1 MPRHDLIIVGA
12 GPVGMTLALA
22 LKDTGLDILL
32 VDARARGAARHDPR
46 VLALSHGSRLTL
58 ERLGIWPQLRATPIE
73 SIHISQQGGLGRS
86 LLSAADYGLP
96 AMGYVVAAGELA
108 AALDDALATAG
119 IPIRDN
125 STVTGLAAGAG
136 TGTDSA
142 SLSLAD
148 GTLEAR
154 LVACAEGSIQSE
166 GAPELVEHDYAQHA
180 AISVATPVEGH
191 AHRAWERFTPQGP
204 LAVLPCGSDCAIVH
218 TASPAEADA
227 LMALGDEAY
236 RARLQAHFGERLH
249 FASVGPRARYP
260 LLLRYRPDPTGP
272 RTVWLGNAAQTL
284 HPVAG
289 QGYNLALR
297 DVWALAQVLQRAGG
311 DPGVP
316 DTLARYAS
324 DRRLDRQGTI
334 RFTDGLVRLFSNAIA
349 PLAHARGA
357 GLFALDLLPPARH
370 FVAKRMM
377 FGARAWP

>member
-22 LKDTGLDILL
+22 LKDSGLDILL

-58 ERLGIWPQLRATPIE
+58 ERLGVWAQLRATPIE
-73 SIHISQQGGLGRS
+73 TIHISQQGRLGRS

-96 AMGYVVAAGELA
+96 AMGYVVAAGDLA
-108 AALDDALATAG
+108 AALDDALAAAG
-119 IPIRDN
+119 IPILDH
-125 STVTGLAAGAG
+125 SSVAGLAAGA
-136 TGTDSA
+136 DDVIV
-142 SLSLAD
+142 SLA
-148 GTLEAR
+148 GGNPLAAR
-154 LVACAEGSIQSE
+154 LVACAEGSID
-166 GAPELVEHDYAQHA
+166 GDDAPELVERDYAQHA
-180 AISVATPVEGH
+180 VICVATPVEGH

-204 LAVLPCGSDCAIVH
+204 LAVLPCGHDCAIVH
-218 TASPAEADA
+218 TADPAEADA
-227 LMALGDEAY
+227 LMALDDDAY
-236 RARLQAHFGERLH
+236 RARLQAHFGDRLH
-249 FASVGPRARYP
+249 FAAVGPRARYP
-260 LLLRYRPDPTGP
+260 LKLRYRPNPVGQ

-297 DVWALAQVLQRAGG
+297 DVWALAQVLLRADG
-311 DPGVP
+311 DPGAA
-316 DTLARYAS
+316 DTLARYA
-324 DRRLDRQGTI
+324 DARRLDRQGTI
-334 RFTDGLVRLFSNAIA
+334 RFTDGLVRLFSNAIP

-377 FGARAWP
+377 FGARAWL

>member
-22 LKDTGLDILL
+22 LKDSGLDILL

-58 ERLGIWPQLRATPIE
+58 ERLGIWPQLQATPIE
-73 SIHISQQGGLGRS
+73 TIHISQQGRLGRS
-86 LLSAADYGLP
+86 LLTAADYGLP
-96 AMGYVVAAGELA
+96 AMGYVVAAGNLA
-108 AALDDALATAG
+108 AALDDALAAAG
-119 IPIRDN
+119 IPIQGD
-125 STVTGLAAGAG
+125 SPVSSLATGADSVTLK
-136 TGTDSA
+136 
-142 SLSLAD
+142 LAD

-154 LVACAEGSIQSE
+154 LVACAEGSIQGSD
-166 GAPELVEHDYAQHA
+166 APELVERDYAQHA
-180 AISVATPVEGH
+180 VISVAPPVEGH

-227 LMALGDEAY
+227 LMAEGDDAY

-260 LLLRYRPDPTGP
+260 LLLRYRPDPVGP

-297 DVWALAQVLQRAGG
+297 DVWALAQVLLRADG
-311 DPGVP
+311 DPGAP
-316 DTLARYAS
+316 DTLARYAGE
-324 DRRLDRQGTI
+324 RRLDRQGTI
-334 RFTDGLVRLFSNAIA
+334 RFTDGLVRLFSNAIT

>member
-22 LKDTGLDILL
+22 LKDSGLDILL

-58 ERLGIWPQLRATPIE
+58 ERLGVWAQLRATPIE
-73 SIHISQQGGLGRS
+73 TIHISQQGRLGRS

-96 AMGYVVAAGELA
+96 AMGYVVAAGDLA
-108 AALDDALATAG
+108 AALDDALAAAG
-119 IPIRDN
+119 IPILDH
-125 STVTGLAAGAG
+125 SSVAGLAAGADDVIVSL
-136 TGTDSA
+136 TGGNPLT
-142 SLSLAD
+142 
-148 GTLEAR
+148 AR
-154 LVACAEGSIQSE
+154 LVACAEGSID
-166 GAPELVEHDYAQHA
+166 GDDAPELVERDYAQHA
-180 AISVATPVEGH
+180 EICVATPVEGH

-204 LAVLPCGSDCAIVH
+204 LAVLPCGHDCAIVH
-218 TASPAEADA
+218 TADPAEADA
-227 LMALGDEAY
+227 LMALDDDAY
-236 RARLQAHFGERLH
+236 RARLQAHFGDRLH
-249 FASVGPRARYP
+249 FAAVGPRARYP
-260 LLLRYRPDPTGP
+260 LKLRYRPNPVGQ

-297 DVWALAQVLQRAGG
+297 DVWALAQVLLRADG
-311 DPGVP
+311 DPGAA
-316 DTLARYAS
+316 DTLARYA
-324 DRRLDRQGTI
+324 DARRLDRQGTI
-334 RFTDGLVRLFSNAIA
+334 RFTDGLVRLFSNAIP

-377 FGARAWP
+377 FGARAWL

>member
-22 LKDTGLDILL
+22 LKDSGLDILL

-58 ERLGIWPQLRATPIE
+58 ERLGIWPQLQATPIE
-73 SIHISQQGGLGRS
+73 TIHISQQGRLGRS
-86 LLSAADYGLP
+86 LLTAADYGLP
-96 AMGYVVAAGELA
+96 AMGYVVAAGNLA
-108 AALDDALATAG
+108 AALDDALAAAG
-119 IPIRDN
+119 IPIQGD
-125 STVTGLAAGAG
+125 SPVSSLTAGADNV
-136 TGTDSA
+136 T
-142 SLSLAD
+142 LKLAD

-154 LVACAEGSIQSE
+154 LVACAEGSIQGSD
-166 GAPELVEHDYAQHA
+166 APELVERDYAQHA
-180 AISVATPVEGH
+180 VISVATPVEGH

-227 LMALGDEAY
+227 LMAEGDDAY

-260 LLLRYRPDPTGP
+260 LLLRYRPDPVGP

-297 DVWALAQVLQRAGG
+297 DVWALAQVLLKAGG
-311 DPGVP
+311 DPGAP

-324 DRRLDRQGTI
+324 DRHLDRQGTI

-357 GLFALDLLPPARH
+357 GLFALDLLPPVRH

>member
-22 LKDTGLDILL
+22 LKDSGLDILL

-58 ERLGIWPQLRATPIE
+58 ERLGIWQQLPATPIE
-73 SIHISQQGGLGRS
+73 TIHISQQGRLGRS

-96 AMGYVVAAGELA
+96 AMGYVVAAGDLA
-108 AALDDALATAG
+108 AALDDALAAAG
-119 IPIRDN
+119 IPILDH
-125 STVTGLAAGAG
+125 SSVAGLAAGADDVIVSL
-136 TGTDSA
+136 TGGNPLT
-142 SLSLAD
+142 
-148 GTLEAR
+148 AR
-154 LVACAEGSIQSE
+154 LVACAEGSID
-166 GAPELVEHDYAQHA
+166 GDDAPELVERDYAQHA
-180 AISVATPVEGH
+180 VICVATPVEGH

-204 LAVLPCGSDCAIVH
+204 LAVLPCGHDCAIVH
-218 TASPAEADA
+218 TADPAEADA
-227 LMALGDEAY
+227 LMALDDDAY
-236 RARLQAHFGERLH
+236 RARLQAHFGDRLH
-249 FASVGPRARYP
+249 FAAVGPRARYP
-260 LLLRYRPDPTGP
+260 LKLRYRPNPVGQ

-297 DVWALAQVLQRAGG
+297 DVWALAQVLLRADG
-311 DPGVP
+311 DPGAA
-316 DTLARYAS
+316 DTLARYA
-324 DRRLDRQGTI
+324 DARRLDRQGTI
-334 RFTDGLVRLFSNAIA
+334 RFTDGLVRLFSNAIP

>member
-1 MPRHDLIIVGA
+1 MPRHDLLVVGA

-22 LKDTGLDILL
+22 LKDSGLDILL

-58 ERLGIWPQLRATPIE
+58 ERLGVWAQLRATPIE
-73 SIHISQQGGLGRS
+73 TIHISQQGRLGRS

-96 AMGYVVAAGELA
+96 AMGYVVAAGDLA
-108 AALDDALATAG
+108 AALDDALAAAG
-119 IPIRDN
+119 IPILDH
-125 STVTGLAAGAG
+125 SSVAGLAAGADDVIVSL
-136 TGTDSA
+136 TGGNPLT
-142 SLSLAD
+142 
-148 GTLEAR
+148 AR
-154 LVACAEGSIQSE
+154 LVACAEGSID
-166 GAPELVEHDYAQHA
+166 GDDAPELVERDYAQHA
-180 AISVATPVEGH
+180 VICVATPVEGH

-204 LAVLPCGSDCAIVH
+204 LAVLPCGHDCAIVH
-218 TASPAEADA
+218 TADPAEADA
-227 LMALGDEAY
+227 LMALDDDAY
-236 RARLQAHFGERLH
+236 RARLQAHFGDRLH
-249 FASVGPRARYP
+249 FAAVGPRARYP
-260 LLLRYRPDPTGP
+260 LKLRYRPNPVGQ

-297 DVWALAQVLQRAGG
+297 DVWALAQVLLRADG
-311 DPGVP
+311 DPGAA
-316 DTLARYAS
+316 DTLARYA
-324 DRRLDRQGTI
+324 DARRLDRQGTI
-334 RFTDGLVRLFSNAIA
+334 RFTDGLVRLFSNAIP

>member
-1 MPRHDLIIVGA
+1 MAEHDLVIVGA

-22 LKDTGLDILL
+22 LKDSGLDLQL
-32 VDARARGAARHDPR
+32 VDARPRGAARHDPR

-58 ERLGIWPQLRATPIE
+58 ERLGIWQHLPATPIE
-73 SIHISQQGGLGRS
+73 TIHISQQGGLGRS
-86 LLSAADYGLP
+86 LLKAADYGLP
-96 AMGYVVAAGELA
+96 AMGYVVAAGQLA
-108 AALDDALATAG
+108 AALDDALAAAG
-119 IPIRDN
+119 IPIQGN
-125 STVTGLAAGAG
+125 TTVTGLAAG
-136 TGTDSA
+136 TDSV

-154 LVACAEGSIQSE
+154 LVACAEGSIQGE
-166 GAPELVEHDYAQHA
+166 GAPELVERDYAQHA
-180 AISVATPVEGH
+180 VISVATPVEGH

-218 TASPAEADA
+218 TASPADADA
-227 LMALGDEAY
+227 LMDLDDEAY

-297 DVWALAQVLQRAGG
+297 DVWACAQVLQKAGG
-311 DPGVP
+311 DPGAP
-316 DTLARYAS
+316 ATLARYAAE
-324 DRRLDRQGTI
+324 RRLDRQGTI

-370 FVAKRMM
+370 FVAKRML

>member
-22 LKDTGLDILL
+22 LKDAGLDILL

-58 ERLGIWPQLRATPIE
+58 ERLGVWAQLRATPIE
-73 SIHISQQGGLGRS
+73 TIHISQQGRLGRS

-96 AMGYVVAAGELA
+96 AMGYVVAAGDLA
-108 AALDDALATAG
+108 AALDDALAAAG
-119 IPIRDN
+119 IPILDH
-125 STVTGLAAGAG
+125 SSVAGLAAGADDVIVSL
-136 TGTDSA
+136 TGGNPLT
-142 SLSLAD
+142 
-148 GTLEAR
+148 AR
-154 LVACAEGSIQSE
+154 LVACAEGSID
-166 GAPELVEHDYAQHA
+166 GDDAPELVERDYAQHA
-180 AISVATPVEGH
+180 VICVATPVEGH

-204 LAVLPCGSDCAIVH
+204 LAVLPCGHDCAIVH
-218 TASPAEADA
+218 TADPAEADA
-227 LMALGDEAY
+227 LMALDDDAY
-236 RARLQAHFGERLH
+236 RARLQAHFGDRLH
-249 FASVGPRARYP
+249 FAAVGPRARYP
-260 LLLRYRPDPTGP
+260 LKLRYRPNPVGQ

-297 DVWALAQVLQRAGG
+297 DVWALAQVLLRADG
-311 DPGVP
+311 DPGAA
-316 DTLARYAS
+316 DTLARYA
-324 DRRLDRQGTI
+324 DARRLDRQGTI
-334 RFTDGLVRLFSNAIA
+334 RFTDGLVRLFSNAIP

>member
-22 LKDTGLDILL
+22 LKDSGLDILL

-58 ERLGIWPQLRATPIE
+58 ERLGVWAQLRATPIE
-73 SIHISQQGGLGRS
+73 TIHISQQGRLGRS

-96 AMGYVVAAGELA
+96 AMGYVVAAGDLA
-108 AALDDALATAG
+108 AALDDALAAAG
-119 IPIRDN
+119 IPILDH
-125 STVTGLAAGAG
+125 SSVAGLAAGADDVIVSL
-136 TGTDSA
+136 TGGNPLT
-142 SLSLAD
+142 
-148 GTLEAR
+148 AR
-154 LVACAEGSIQSE
+154 LVACAEGSID
-166 GAPELVEHDYAQHA
+166 GDDAPELVERDYAQHA
-180 AISVATPVEGH
+180 VICVATPVEGH
-191 AHRAWERFTPQGP
+191 GHRAWERFTPQGP
-204 LAVLPCGSDCAIVH
+204 LAVLPCGHDCAIVH
-218 TASPAEADA
+218 TADPAEADA
-227 LMALGDEAY
+227 LMALDDDAY
-236 RARLQAHFGERLH
+236 RARLQAHFGDRLH
-249 FASVGPRARYP
+249 FAAVGPRARYP
-260 LLLRYRPDPTGP
+260 LKLRYRPNPVGQ

-297 DVWALAQVLQRAGG
+297 DVWALAQVLLRADG
-311 DPGVP
+311 DPGAA
-316 DTLARYAS
+316 DTLARYA
-324 DRRLDRQGTI
+324 DARRLDRQGTI
-334 RFTDGLVRLFSNAIA
+334 RFTDGLVRLFSNAIP

>member
-22 LKDTGLDILL
+22 LKDSGLDILL

-58 ERLGIWPQLRATPIE
+58 ERLGVWAQLRATPIE
-73 SIHISQQGGLGRS
+73 TIHISQQGRLGRS

-96 AMGYVVAAGELA
+96 AMGYVVAAGDLA
-108 AALDDALATAG
+108 AALDDALAAAG
-119 IPIRDN
+119 IPILDH
-125 STVTGLAAGAG
+125 SSVAGLAAGADDVIVSL
-136 TGTDSA
+136 TGGNPLT
-142 SLSLAD
+142 
-148 GTLEAR
+148 AR
-154 LVACAEGSIQSE
+154 LVACAEGSID
-166 GAPELVEHDYAQHA
+166 GDDAPELVERDYAQHA
-180 AISVATPVEGH
+180 VICVATPVEGH

-204 LAVLPCGSDCAIVH
+204 LAVLPCGHDCAIVH
-218 TASPAEADA
+218 TADPAEADA
-227 LMALGDEAY
+227 LMALDDDVY
-236 RARLQAHFGERLH
+236 RARLQAHFGDRLH
-249 FASVGPRARYP
+249 FAAVGPRARYP
-260 LLLRYRPDPTGP
+260 LKLRYRPNPVGQ

-297 DVWALAQVLQRAGG
+297 DVWALAQVLLRADG
-311 DPGVP
+311 DPGAA
-316 DTLARYAS
+316 DTLARYA
-324 DRRLDRQGTI
+324 DARRLDRQGTI
-334 RFTDGLVRLFSNAIA
+334 RFTDGLVRLFSNATP

>member
-22 LKDTGLDILL
+22 LKDSGLDILL

-58 ERLGIWPQLRATPIE
+58 ERLGIWQRLPATPIE
-73 SIHISQQGGLGRS
+73 TIHISQQGRLGRS

-96 AMGYVVAAGELA
+96 AMGYVVAAGDLA
-108 AALDDALATAG
+108 AALDDALAAAG
-119 IPIRDN
+119 IPILDH
-125 STVTGLAAGAG
+125 SSVAGLAAGADDVIVSL
-136 TGTDSA
+136 TGGNPLT
-142 SLSLAD
+142 
-148 GTLEAR
+148 AR
-154 LVACAEGSIQSE
+154 LVACAEGSID
-166 GAPELVEHDYAQHA
+166 GDDAPELVERDYAQHA
-180 AISVATPVEGH
+180 VICVATPVEGH

-204 LAVLPCGSDCAIVH
+204 LAVLPCGHDCAIVH
-218 TASPAEADA
+218 TADPAEADA
-227 LMALGDEAY
+227 LMALDDDVY
-236 RARLQAHFGERLH
+236 RARLQAHFGDRLH
-249 FASVGPRARYP
+249 FAAVGPRARYP
-260 LLLRYRPDPTGP
+260 LKLRYRPNPVGQ

-297 DVWALAQVLQRAGG
+297 DVWALAQVLLRADG
-311 DPGVP
+311 DPGAP

-324 DRRLDRQGTI
+324 ERRLDRQGTI
-334 RFTDGLVRLFSNAIA
+334 RFTDGLVRLFSNAIP

>member
-22 LKDTGLDILL
+22 LKDSGLDILL

-58 ERLGIWPQLRATPIE
+58 ERLGVWAQLRATPIE
-73 SIHISQQGGLGRS
+73 TIHISQQGRLGRS

-96 AMGYVVAAGELA
+96 AMGYVVAAGDLA
-108 AALDDALATAG
+108 AALDDALAAAG
-119 IPIRDN
+119 IPILDH
-125 STVTGLAAGAG
+125 SSVAGLSAGADDVIVSL
-136 TGTDSA
+136 TGGNPLT
-142 SLSLAD
+142 
-148 GTLEAR
+148 AR
-154 LVACAEGSIQSE
+154 LVACAEGSID
-166 GAPELVEHDYAQHA
+166 GDDAPELVERDYAQHA
-180 AISVATPVEGH
+180 VICVATPVEGH

-204 LAVLPCGSDCAIVH
+204 LAVLPCGHDCAIVH
-218 TASPAEADA
+218 TADPAEADA
-227 LMALGDEAY
+227 LMALDDDAY
-236 RARLQAHFGERLH
+236 RARLQAHFGDRLH
-249 FASVGPRARYP
+249 FAAVGPRARYP
-260 LLLRYRPDPTGP
+260 LKLRYRPNPVGQ

-297 DVWALAQVLQRAGG
+297 DVWALAQVLLRADG
-311 DPGVP
+311 DPGAA
-316 DTLARYAS
+316 DTLARYA
-324 DRRLDRQGTI
+324 DARRLDRQGTI
-334 RFTDGLVRLFSNAIA
+334 RFTDGLVRLFSNAIP

>member
-1 MPRHDLIIVGA
+1 MPRHDLLVVGA

-22 LKDTGLDILL
+22 LKDSGLDILL

-58 ERLGIWPQLRATPIE
+58 ERLGVWAQLRATPIE
-73 SIHISQQGGLGRS
+73 TIHISQQGRLGRS

-96 AMGYVVAAGELA
+96 AMGYVVAAGDLA
-108 AALDDALATAG
+108 AALDDALAAAG
-119 IPIRDN
+119 IPILDH
-125 STVTGLAAGAG
+125 SSVAGLAAGADDVIVSL
-136 TGTDSA
+136 TGGNPLT
-142 SLSLAD
+142 
-148 GTLEAR
+148 AR
-154 LVACAEGSIQSE
+154 LVACAEGSID
-166 GAPELVEHDYAQHA
+166 GDDAPELVERDYAQHA
-180 AISVATPVEGH
+180 VICVATPVEGH

-204 LAVLPCGSDCAIVH
+204 LAVLPCGHDCAIVH
-218 TASPAEADA
+218 TADPAEADA
-227 LMALGDEAY
+227 LMALDDDAY
-236 RARLQAHFGERLH
+236 RARLQAHFGDRLH
-249 FASVGPRARYP
+249 FAAVGPRARYP
-260 LLLRYRPDPTGP
+260 LKLRYRPNPVGQ

-297 DVWALAQVLQRAGG
+297 DVWALAQVLLKTGG
-311 DPGVP
+311 DPGDP
-316 DTLARYAS
+316 ATLARYA
-324 DRRLDRQGTI
+324 DARRLDRQGTI
-334 RFTDGLVRLFSNAIA
+334 RFTDGLVRLFSNAIP

>member
-22 LKDTGLDILL
+22 LKDSGLDILL

-58 ERLGIWPQLRATPIE
+58 ERLGVWAQLRATPIE
-73 SIHISQQGGLGRS
+73 TIHISQQGRLGRS

-96 AMGYVVAAGELA
+96 AMGYVVAAGDLA
-108 AALDDALATAG
+108 AALDDALAAAG
-119 IPIRDN
+119 IPILDH
-125 STVTGLAAGAG
+125 SSVAGLAAGADDVIVSL
-136 TGTDSA
+136 TGGNPLT
-142 SLSLAD
+142 
-148 GTLEAR
+148 AR
-154 LVACAEGSIQSE
+154 LVACAEGSID
-166 GAPELVEHDYAQHA
+166 GDDAPELVERDYAQHA
-180 AISVATPVEGH
+180 VICVATPVEGH

-204 LAVLPCGSDCAIVH
+204 LAVLPCGHDCAIVH
-218 TASPAEADA
+218 TADPAEADA
-227 LMALGDEAY
+227 LMALDDDAY

-260 LLLRYRPDPTGP
+260 LLLRYRPDPVGP

-297 DVWALAQVLQRAGG
+297 DVWALAQVLLRADG
-311 DPGVP
+311 DPGAA
-316 DTLARYAS
+316 DTLARYA
-324 DRRLDRQGTI
+324 DARRLDRQGTI
-334 RFTDGLVRLFSNAIA
+334 RFTDGLVRLFSNAIP

>member
-22 LKDTGLDILL
+22 LKDSGLDLQL
-32 VDARARGAARHDPR
+32 VDARPGGAARHDPR

-58 ERLGIWPQLRATPIE
+58 ERLGVWAQLRATPIE
-73 SIHISQQGGLGRS
+73 TIHISQQGRLGRS

-96 AMGYVVAAGELA
+96 AMGYVVAAGDLA
-108 AALDDALATAG
+108 AALDDALAAAG
-119 IPIRDN
+119 IPILDH
-125 STVTGLAAGAG
+125 SSVAGLAAGADDVIVSL
-136 TGTDSA
+136 TGGNPLT
-142 SLSLAD
+142 
-148 GTLEAR
+148 AR
-154 LVACAEGSIQSE
+154 LVACAEGSID
-166 GAPELVEHDYAQHA
+166 GDDAPELVERDYAQHA
-180 AISVATPVEGH
+180 VICVATPVEGH

-204 LAVLPCGSDCAIVH
+204 LAVLPCGHDCAIVH
-218 TASPAEADA
+218 TADPAEADA
-227 LMALGDEAY
+227 LMALDDDAY
-236 RARLQAHFGERLH
+236 RARLQAHFGDRLH
-249 FASVGPRARYP
+249 FAAVGPRARYP
-260 LLLRYRPDPTGP
+260 LKLRYRPNPVGQ

-297 DVWALAQVLQRAGG
+297 DVWALAQVLLRADG
-311 DPGVP
+311 DPGAA
-316 DTLARYAS
+316 DTLARYA
-324 DRRLDRQGTI
+324 DARRLDRQGTI
-334 RFTDGLVRLFSNAIA
+334 RFTDGLVRLFSNAIP

>member
-1 MPRHDLIIVGA
+1 MPRHDLLVVGA

-22 LKDTGLDILL
+22 LKDSGLDILL

-58 ERLGIWPQLRATPIE
+58 ERLGVWAQLRATPIE
-73 SIHISQQGGLGRS
+73 TIHISQQGRLGRS

-96 AMGYVVAAGELA
+96 AMGYVVAAGDLA
-108 AALDDALATAG
+108 AALDDALAAAG
-119 IPIRDN
+119 IPILDH
-125 STVTGLAAGAG
+125 SSVAGLAAGADDVIVSL
-136 TGTDSA
+136 TGGNPLT
-142 SLSLAD
+142 
-148 GTLEAR
+148 AR
-154 LVACAEGSIQSE
+154 LVACAEGSID
-166 GAPELVEHDYAQHA
+166 GDDAPELVERDYAQHA
-180 AISVATPVEGH
+180 VICVATPVEGH

-204 LAVLPCGSDCAIVH
+204 LAVLPCGHDCAIVH
-218 TASPAEADA
+218 TADPAEADA
-227 LMALGDEAY
+227 LMALDDDVY
-236 RARLQAHFGERLH
+236 RARLQAHFGDRLH
-249 FASVGPRARYP
+249 FAAVGPRARYP
-260 LLLRYRPDPTGP
+260 LKLRYRPNPVGQ

-297 DVWALAQVLQRAGG
+297 DVWALAQVLLRADG
-311 DPGVP
+311 DPGAA
-316 DTLARYAS
+316 DTLARYA
-324 DRRLDRQGTI
+324 DARRLDRQGTI
-334 RFTDGLVRLFSNAIA
+334 RFTDGLVRLFSNAIP

>member
-1 MPRHDLIIVGA
+1 VAEHDLVIVGA

-22 LKDTGLDILL
+22 LKDSGLDLQL
-32 VDARARGAARHDPR
+32 VDARPRGAARHDPR

-58 ERLGIWPQLRATPIE
+58 ERLGIWQHLPATPIE
-73 SIHISQQGGLGRS
+73 TIHISQQGGLGRS
-86 LLSAADYGLP
+86 LLKAADYGLP
-96 AMGYVVAAGELA
+96 AMGYVVAAGQLA
-108 AALDDALATAG
+108 AALDDALAAAG
-119 IPIRDN
+119 IPIQGN
-125 STVTGLAAGAG
+125 TTVTGLAAG
-136 TGTDSA
+136 TDSV

-154 LVACAEGSIQSE
+154 LVACAEGSIQGE
-166 GAPELVEHDYAQHA
+166 GAPELVERDYAQHA
-180 AISVATPVEGH
+180 VISVATPVEGH
-191 AHRAWERFTPQGP
+191 VHRAWERFTPQGP

-218 TASPAEADA
+218 TASPADADA
-227 LMALGDEAY
+227 LMDLDDEAY

-297 DVWALAQVLQRAGG
+297 DVWACAQVLLRSGG
-311 DPGVP
+311 DPGDP
-316 DTLARYAS
+316 ATLARYAAE
-324 DRRLDRQGTI
+324 RRLDRQGTI

>member
-1 MPRHDLIIVGA
+1 MERHDIAIVGA

-22 LKDTGLDILL
+22 LKDSGLDILL

-58 ERLGIWPQLRATPIE
+58 ERLGVWAQLRATPIE
-73 SIHISQQGGLGRS
+73 TIHISQQGRLGRS

-96 AMGYVVAAGELA
+96 AMGYVVAAGDLA
-108 AALDDALATAG
+108 AALDDALAAAG
-119 IPIRDN
+119 IPILDH
-125 STVTGLAAGAG
+125 SSVAGLAAGADDVIVSL
-136 TGTDSA
+136 TGGNPLT
-142 SLSLAD
+142 
-148 GTLEAR
+148 AR
-154 LVACAEGSIQSE
+154 LVACAEGSID
-166 GAPELVEHDYAQHA
+166 GDDAPELVERDYAQHA
-180 AISVATPVEGH
+180 VICVATPVEGH

-204 LAVLPCGSDCAIVH
+204 LAVLPCGHDCAIVH
-218 TASPAEADA
+218 TADPAEADA
-227 LMALGDEAY
+227 LMALDDDVY
-236 RARLQAHFGERLH
+236 RARLQAHFGDRLH
-249 FASVGPRARYP
+249 FAAVGPRARYP
-260 LLLRYRPDPTGP
+260 LKLRYRPNPVGQ

-297 DVWALAQVLQRAGG
+297 DVWALAQVLLRADG
-311 DPGVP
+311 DPGAA
-316 DTLARYAS
+316 DTLARYA
-324 DRRLDRQGTI
+324 DARRLDRQGTI
-334 RFTDGLVRLFSNAIA
+334 RFTDGLVRLFSNAIP

>member
-22 LKDTGLDILL
+22 LKDAGLDILL

-58 ERLGIWPQLRATPIE
+58 ERLGIWQRLPATPIE
-73 SIHISQQGGLGRS
+73 TIHISQQGRLGRS
-86 LLSAADYGLP
+86 LLTAADYGLP
-96 AMGYVVAAGELA
+96 AMGYVVAAGHLA
-108 AALDDALATAG
+108 AALDDALAAAG
-119 IPIRDN
+119 IPIQGDSPVR
-125 STVTGLAAGAG
+125 SLAAGA
-136 TGTDSA
+136 DSVT
-142 SLSLAD
+142 LSLAD
-148 GTLEAR
+148 STLEAR
-154 LVACAEGSIQSE
+154 LVACAEGSIQGNE
-166 GAPELVEHDYAQHA
+166 APELVERDYAQHA
-180 AISVATPVEGH
+180 VISVATPVEGH

-204 LAVLPCGSDCAIVH
+204 LAVLPCGADCAIVH

-227 LMALGDEAY
+227 LMALDDEAY

-260 LLLRYRPDPTGP
+260 LLLRYRPDPVGP

-297 DVWALAQVLQRAGG
+297 DVWALAQVLLKADG
-311 DPGVP
+311 DPGDP
-316 DTLARYAS
+316 ATLARYA
-324 DRRLDRQGTI
+324 DARRLDRQGTI

>member
-22 LKDTGLDILL
+22 LKDAGLDILL

-58 ERLGIWPQLRATPIE
+58 ERLGIWQQLPATPIE
-73 SIHISQQGGLGRS
+73 TIHISQQGRLGRS
-86 LLSAADYGLP
+86 LLTAADYGLP
-96 AMGYVVAAGELA
+96 AMGYVVAAGHLA
-108 AALDDALATAG
+108 AALDDALAAAG
-119 IPIRDN
+119 IPVRGD
-125 STVTGLAAGAG
+125 SPVRSLAAGADS
-136 TGTDSA
+136 TDSV

-154 LVACAEGSIQSE
+154 LVACAEGSIQGNE
-166 GAPELVEHDYAQHA
+166 APELVERDYAQHA
-180 AISVATPVEGH
+180 VISVATPVEGH

-204 LAVLPCGSDCAIVH
+204 LAVLPCGADCAIVH

-227 LMALGDEAY
+227 LMALDDEAY

-249 FASVGPRARYP
+249 FAAVGPRARYP
-260 LLLRYRPDPTGP
+260 LLLRYRPDPVGP

-297 DVWALAQVLQRAGG
+297 DVWALAQVLLKAGG
-311 DPGVP
+311 DPGDP
-316 DTLARYAS
+316 ATLARYA
-324 DRRLDRQGTI
+324 DARRLDRQGTI
-334 RFTDGLVRLFSNAIA
+334 RFTDGLVRLFSNAIPA
-349 PLAHARGA
+349 LAHARGA

>member
-22 LKDTGLDILL
+22 LKDSGLDILL

-58 ERLGIWPQLRATPIE
+58 ERLGVWAQLRATPIE
-73 SIHISQQGGLGRS
+73 TIHISQQGRLGRS

-96 AMGYVVAAGELA
+96 AMGYVVAAGDLA
-108 AALDDALATAG
+108 AALDDALAAAG
-119 IPIRDN
+119 IPILDH
-125 STVTGLAAGAG
+125 SSVAGLSAGADDVIVSL
-136 TGTDSA
+136 TGGNPLT
-142 SLSLAD
+142 
-148 GTLEAR
+148 AR
-154 LVACAEGSIQSE
+154 LVACAEGSID
-166 GAPELVEHDYAQHA
+166 GDDAPELVERDYAQHA
-180 AISVATPVEGH
+180 VICVATPVEGH

-204 LAVLPCGSDCAIVH
+204 LAVLPCGHDCAIVH
-218 TASPAEADA
+218 TADPAEADA
-227 LMALGDEAY
+227 LMALDDDVY
-236 RARLQAHFGERLH
+236 RARLQAHFGDRLH
-249 FASVGPRARYP
+249 FAAVGPRARYP
-260 LLLRYRPDPTGP
+260 LKLRYRPNPVGQ

-297 DVWALAQVLQRAGG
+297 DVWALAQVLLRADG
-311 DPGVP
+311 DPGAA
-316 DTLARYAS
+316 DTLARYA
-324 DRRLDRQGTI
+324 DARRLDRQGTI
-334 RFTDGLVRLFSNAIA
+334 RFTDGLVRLFSNAIP

>member
-22 LKDTGLDILL
+22 LKDSGLDILL

-58 ERLGIWPQLRATPIE
+58 ERLGVWAQLRATPIE
-73 SIHISQQGGLGRS
+73 TIHISQQGRLGRS

-96 AMGYVVAAGELA
+96 AMGYVVAAGDLA
-108 AALDDALATAG
+108 AALDDALAAAG
-119 IPIRDN
+119 IPILDH
-125 STVTGLAAGAG
+125 SSVAGLAAGADDVIVSL
-136 TGTDSA
+136 TGGNPLT
-142 SLSLAD
+142 
-148 GTLEAR
+148 AR
-154 LVACAEGSIQSE
+154 LVACAEGSID
-166 GAPELVEHDYAQHA
+166 GDDAPELVERDYAQHA
-180 AISVATPVEGH
+180 VICVATPVEGH

-204 LAVLPCGSDCAIVH
+204 LAVLPCGHDCAIVH
-218 TASPAEADA
+218 TADPAEADA
-227 LMALGDEAY
+227 LMALDDDAY
-236 RARLQAHFGERLH
+236 RARLQAHFGDRLH
-249 FASVGPRARYP
+249 FAAVGPRARYP
-260 LLLRYRPDPTGP
+260 LKLRYRPNPVGQ

-297 DVWALAQVLQRAGG
+297 DVWALAQVLLRADG
-311 DPGVP
+311 DPGAA
-316 DTLARYAS
+316 DTLARYA
-324 DRRLDRQGTI
+324 DARRLDRQGTI
-334 RFTDGLVRLFSNAIA
+334 RFTDGLVRLFSNAIPA
-349 PLAHARGA
+349 LAHARGA

>member
-1 MPRHDLIIVGA
+1 MPRRDLIIVGA

-22 LKDTGLDILL
+22 LKDSGLDILL

-58 ERLGIWPQLRATPIE
+58 ERLGVWAQLRATPIE
-73 SIHISQQGGLGRS
+73 TIHISQQGRLGRS

-96 AMGYVVAAGELA
+96 AMGYVVAAGDLA
-108 AALDDALATAG
+108 AALDDALAAAG
-119 IPIRDN
+119 IPILDH
-125 STVTGLAAGAG
+125 SSVAGLAAGADDVIVSL
-136 TGTDSA
+136 TGGNPLT
-142 SLSLAD
+142 
-148 GTLEAR
+148 AR
-154 LVACAEGSIQSE
+154 LVACAEGSID
-166 GAPELVEHDYAQHA
+166 GDDAPELVERDYAQHA
-180 AISVATPVEGH
+180 VICVATPVEGH

-204 LAVLPCGSDCAIVH
+204 LAVLPCGHDCAIVH
-218 TASPAEADA
+218 TADPAEADA
-227 LMALGDEAY
+227 LMALDDDAY
-236 RARLQAHFGERLH
+236 RARLQAHFGDRLH
-249 FASVGPRARYP
+249 FAAVGPRARYP
-260 LLLRYRPDPTGP
+260 LKLRYRPNPVGQ

-297 DVWALAQVLQRAGG
+297 DVWALAQVLLRADG
-311 DPGVP
+311 DPGAA
-316 DTLARYAS
+316 DTLARYA
-324 DRRLDRQGTI
+324 DARRLDRQGTI
-334 RFTDGLVRLFSNAIA
+334 RFTDGLVRLFSNAIP

>member
-22 LKDTGLDILL
+22 LKDSGLDILL

-58 ERLGIWPQLRATPIE
+58 ERLGVWAQLRATPIE
-73 SIHISQQGGLGRS
+73 TIHISQQGRLGRS

-96 AMGYVVAAGELA
+96 AMGYVVAAGDLA
-108 AALDDALATAG
+108 AALDDALAAAG
-119 IPIRDN
+119 IPILDH
-125 STVTGLAAGAG
+125 SSVAGLAAGADDVIVSL
-136 TGTDSA
+136 TGGNPLT
-142 SLSLAD
+142 
-148 GTLEAR
+148 AR
-154 LVACAEGSIQSE
+154 LVACAEGSID
-166 GAPELVEHDYAQHA
+166 GDDAPELVERDYAQHA
-180 AISVATPVEGH
+180 VICVATPVEGH

-204 LAVLPCGSDCAIVH
+204 LAVLPCGHDCAIVH
-218 TASPAEADA
+218 TADPAEADA
-227 LMALGDEAY
+227 LMALDDDVY
-236 RARLQAHFGERLH
+236 RARLQAHFGDRLH
-249 FASVGPRARYP
+249 FAAVGPRARYP
-260 LLLRYRPDPTGP
+260 LKLRYRPNPVGQ

-297 DVWALAQVLQRAGG
+297 DVWALAQVLLRADG
-311 DPGVP
+311 DPGAA
-316 DTLARYAS
+316 DTLARYA
-324 DRRLDRQGTI
+324 DARRLDRQGTI
-334 RFTDGLVRLFSNAIA
+334 RFTDGLVRLFSNAIP

-377 FGARAWP
+377 FGARAWL

>member
-22 LKDTGLDILL
+22 LKDAGLDILL

-58 ERLGIWPQLRATPIE
+58 ERLGVWAQLRATPIE
-73 SIHISQQGGLGRS
+73 TIHISQQGRLGRS

-96 AMGYVVAAGELA
+96 AMGYVVAAGDLA
-108 AALDDALATAG
+108 AALDDALAAAG
-119 IPIRDN
+119 IPILDH
-125 STVTGLAAGAG
+125 SSVAGLAAGADDVIVSL
-136 TGTDSA
+136 TGGNPLT
-142 SLSLAD
+142 
-148 GTLEAR
+148 AR
-154 LVACAEGSIQSE
+154 LVACAEGSID
-166 GAPELVEHDYAQHA
+166 GDDAPELVERDYAQHA
-180 AISVATPVEGH
+180 VICVATPVEGH

-204 LAVLPCGSDCAIVH
+204 LAVLPCGHDCAIVH
-218 TASPAEADA
+218 TADPAEADA
-227 LMALGDEAY
+227 LMALDDDAY
-236 RARLQAHFGERLH
+236 RARLQAHFGDRLH
-249 FASVGPRARYP
+249 FAAVGPRARYP
-260 LLLRYRPDPTGP
+260 LKLRYRPNPVGQ

-297 DVWALAQVLQRAGG
+297 DVWALAQVLLRADG
-311 DPGVP
+311 DPGAA
-316 DTLARYAS
+316 DTLARYA
-324 DRRLDRQGTI
+324 DARRLDRQGTI
-334 RFTDGLVRLFSNAIA
+334 RFTDGLVRLFSNAIP

-377 FGARAWP
+377 FGARAWL

>member
-22 LKDTGLDILL
+22 LKDSGLDILL

-58 ERLGIWPQLRATPIE
+58 ERLGVWAQLRATPIE
-73 SIHISQQGGLGRS
+73 TIHISQQGRLGRS

-96 AMGYVVAAGELA
+96 AMGYVVAAGDLA
-108 AALDDALATAG
+108 AALDDALAAAG
-119 IPIRDN
+119 IPILDH
-125 STVTGLAAGAG
+125 SSVAGLAAGADDVIVSL
-136 TGTDSA
+136 TGGNPLT
-142 SLSLAD
+142 
-148 GTLEAR
+148 AR
-154 LVACAEGSIQSE
+154 LVACAEGSID
-166 GAPELVEHDYAQHA
+166 GDDAPELVERDYAQHA
-180 AISVATPVEGH
+180 VICVATPVEGH

-204 LAVLPCGSDCAIVH
+204 LAVLPCGHDCAIVH
-218 TASPAEADA
+218 TADPAEADA
-227 LMALGDEAY
+227 LMALDDDVY
-236 RARLQAHFGERLH
+236 RARLQAHFGDRLH
-249 FASVGPRARYP
+249 FAAVGPRARYP
-260 LLLRYRPDPTGP
+260 LKLRYRPNPVGQ

-297 DVWALAQVLQRAGG
+297 DVWALAQVLLRADG
-311 DPGVP
+311 DPGAA
-316 DTLARYAS
+316 DTLARYA
-324 DRRLDRQGTI
+324 DARRLDRQGTI
-334 RFTDGLVRLFSNAIA
+334 RFTDGLVRLFSNAIPA
-349 PLAHARGA
+349 LAHARGA

>member
-22 LKDTGLDILL
+22 LKDSGLDILL

-58 ERLGIWPQLRATPIE
+58 ERLGVWAQLRATPIE
-73 SIHISQQGGLGRS
+73 TIHISQQGRLGRS

-96 AMGYVVAAGELA
+96 AMGYVVAAGDLA
-108 AALDDALATAG
+108 AALDDALAAAG
-119 IPIRDN
+119 IPILDH
-125 STVTGLAAGAG
+125 SSVAGLSAGADDVIVSL
-136 TGTDSA
+136 TGGNPLT
-142 SLSLAD
+142 
-148 GTLEAR
+148 AR
-154 LVACAEGSIQSE
+154 LVACAEGSID
-166 GAPELVEHDYAQHA
+166 GDDAPELVERDYAQHA
-180 AISVATPVEGH
+180 VICVATPVEGH
-191 AHRAWERFTPQGP
+191 AHRVWERFTPQGP
-204 LAVLPCGSDCAIVH
+204 LAVLPCGHDCAIVH
-218 TASPAEADA
+218 TADPAEADA
-227 LMALGDEAY
+227 LMALDDDAY
-236 RARLQAHFGERLH
+236 RARLQAHFGDRLH
-249 FASVGPRARYP
+249 FAAVGPRARYP
-260 LLLRYRPDPTGP
+260 LKLRYRPNPVGQ

-297 DVWALAQVLQRAGG
+297 DVWALAQVLLRADG
-311 DPGVP
+311 DPGAA
-316 DTLARYAS
+316 DTLARYA
-324 DRRLDRQGTI
+324 DARRLDRQGTI
-334 RFTDGLVRLFSNAIA
+334 RFTDGLVRLFSNAIP